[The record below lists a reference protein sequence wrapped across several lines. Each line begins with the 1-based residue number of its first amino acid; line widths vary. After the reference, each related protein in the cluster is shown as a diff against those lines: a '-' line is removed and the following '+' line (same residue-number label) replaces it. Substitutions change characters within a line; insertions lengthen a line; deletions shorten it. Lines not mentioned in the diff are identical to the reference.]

1 MRDVG
6 FQQKSQQGVDVKKKK
21 VAAKAVP
28 KTDAPQIGGTTRGQ
42 KQATWPKVGRKRLA
56 TEADPIESL
65 AKEIKAAR
73 EAKKISI
80 GTMAKQLDVAPA
92 TLIKFEDRYH
102 PISVGIVLRMAERI
116 GYSLTLTK
124 SSKRK

>member
-21 VAAKAVP
+21 VAAKATP
-28 KTDAPQIGGTTRGQ
+28 KNSAPQIGGTTRGQ
-42 KQATWPKVGRKRLA
+42 KQATWPKVGRKPLA
-56 TEADPIESL
+56 TESDPIEFL
-65 AKEIKAAR
+65 ARELKAAR

-80 GTMAKQLDVAPA
+80 GAIAKQLDVAPA

-102 PISVGIVLRMAERI
+102 PISVGIVVRMAERL
-116 GYSLTLTK
+116 GCSLTLTK
-124 SSKRK
+124 KPKRK